1 MVRDEPLVT
10 ILLPFVSV
18 NSFLSEAVH
27 SILYQDYS
35 NFQLLLL
42 DNQPLK
48 DAIDL
53 PINDPRAKVVDCR
66 SSKSLSEVL
75 NQGIKLS
82 SGDYIARMD
91 SDDIS
96 LPTRIGQQVNFL
108 ECNQEVGIVGT
119 GVHVISEE
127 GLLLDTKLQ
136 PATHYEILEKLANK
150 NPFFHPTV
158 MFRTRVLTNIDGPYN
173 RTFIRSQDFEL
184 WTRLLRVTK
193 GANIQ
198 EPLLCYREHENQSGK
213 KIPFESVYFYRLAQL
228 KSHLQISQNT
238 NLALSLRR
246 SFFLIKQVTIAF
258 SKFAFYAFRLKLK
271 ALKRRIQ

>member
-1 MVRDEPLVT
+1 MVKKEPLVT

-96 LPTRIGQQVNFL
+96 LPTRIRQQVKFL

-119 GVHVISEE
+119 GVHVISEK
-127 GLLLDTKLQ
+127 GHLLDTKLQ
-136 PATHYEILEKLANK
+136 PATHNEILEKLTNK

-158 MFRTRVLTNIDGPYN
+158 MFRTKVLANVDGPYN
-173 RTFIRSQDFEL
+173 RAFIRSQDFEL
-184 WTRLLRVTK
+184 WTRLLCVTK

-198 EPLLCYREHENQSGK
+198 EPLLCYREHESQSGK
-213 KIPFESVYFYRLAQL
+213 RIPFESVFYYRVAQL
-228 KSHLQISQNT
+228 RYHLKISRKT
-238 NLALSLRR
+238 NLKMNLRR
-246 SFFLIKQVTIAF
+246 SLYLLKQTTIAL
-258 SKFAFYAFRLKLK
+258 SKYAFHVFLFKLNVFK
-271 ALKRRIQ
+271 GRI